1 MLFEIFGAAV
11 VNFRIKVVMKR
22 ISTNQNLGFSCHKPI
37 VLMHSL
43 HTRAV
48 GAIRLTRSAT

>member
-22 ISTNQNLGFSCHKPI
+22 ISTNQNLGFSCQKPI
-37 VLMHSL
+37 MLMHAL

-48 GAIRLTRSAT
+48 GAIRPTRSAT